1 MTSTLDRFRMALA
14 MQSSCFSLDGGENML
29 CATQR
34 IIHLPSREVLATLRN
49 RRFKVT
55 EHVDVDTV
63 FRSFLVS
70 RWDQV
75 NTAQCL
81 ILIMMSEL
89 QQMWAASTDAYNFDI
104 LIFVEYVQSG
114 AQTAAQD
121 SWIL

>member
-14 MQSSCFSLDGGENML
+14 MQSNCFSLDGGEDM

-63 FRSFLVS
+63 FRSFLLS
-70 RWDQV
+70 RCDQV

-81 ILIMMSEL
+81 ILIMMNEL
-89 QQMWAASTDAYNFDI
+89 QQVWAASADAYNFDI
-104 LIFVEYVQSG
+104 LIFAEYVQSG